1 LYNIEGTSV
10 TMSSSPRILI
20 SGGGIAGNA
29 LALQLVRSGIPT
41 TVVER
46 ATAPRPG
53 GQAVDLRG
61 PSREAAERMGVM
73 PGIRRHQ
80 LDERGMS
87 YVDEHG
93 RIYGRMAMEDF
104 DGEGAIAE
112 IEITRGDLN
121 QVLLDALAEAPVDG
135 LLDYRYGD
143 HVVALAQDADGV
155 DVILASGLHERYDLV
170 VGADGVHSATRRLAF
185 GAEEQYAKFLGGYC
199 AFFTMPTP
207 EDIEPGWFAM
217 RLVPGAMLG
226 IRPDG
231 DPATSKAIINV
242 RVDQDPALRRDQ
254 AAQKALI
261 RRALEG
267 AGWHGATV
275 LEAMEHADDFYFDEL
290 ARVDMPTLAAGRV
303 TLVGDAGYCG
313 SPLTGMGTA
322 MALVGAYVLAA
333 EIVAAPHD
341 LGGALARY
349 EQTIT
354 PFIEGS
360 RQIPG
365 GGIAMMLPRT
375 RIMTR
380 LARVNVK
387 LMLSRPLRP
396 LAKRLFATS
405 AGDVALPAA

>member
-1 LYNIEGTSV
+1 
-10 TMSSSPRILI
+10 MSTSPRILI

-46 ATAPRPG
+46 AATPRPG

-61 PSREAAERMGVM
+61 PSREAAERMGLM

-121 QVLLDALAEAPVDG
+121 QVLLDALTKAAADAPADG
-135 LLDYRYGD
+135 MLDYRYGEHIVELD
-143 HVVALAQDADGV
+143 QDADKADGV
-155 DVILASGLHERYDLV
+155 DVTFASGRRERFDLV

-199 AFFTMPTP
+199 AFFTMRTP
-207 EDIEPGWFAM
+207 ADIESGWFAM

-242 RVDQDPALRRDQ
+242 RVERDPALRHDADGQR
-254 AAQKALI
+254 ALI
-261 RRALEG
+261 RSALEG
-267 AGWHGATV
+267 AGWHAAAV

-290 ARVDMPTLAAGRV
+290 ARVDMPNLSAGRV
-303 TLVGDAGYCG
+303 TLIGDAGYCG

-333 EIVAAPHD
+333 EIAASSSSIALD
-341 LGGALARY
+341 GALARY
-349 EQTIT
+349 EQQIT
-354 PFIEGS
+354 PFVEGS

-396 LAKRLFATS
+396 LAKRLFS
-405 AGDVALPAA
+405 AGGGEIALPAA

>member
-1 LYNIEGTSV
+1 
-10 TMSSSPRILI
+10 MSSSPRILI

-46 ATAPRPG
+46 ATAPRSG

-61 PSREAAERMGVM
+61 PSREAAERMGLM

-80 LDERGMS
+80 IDERGMS
-87 YVDEHG
+87 YVDESG

-121 QVLLDALAEAPVDG
+121 QVLLDALAEAPADG

-155 DVILASGLHERYDLV
+155 DVTLASGLRERYDLV

-185 GAEEQYAKFLGGYC
+185 GAEEQYTTFLGGYC

-242 RVDQDPALRRDQ
+242 RVDQDPALRRDE

-261 RRALEG
+261 RRALED
-267 AGWHGATV
+267 AGWHAATV
-275 LEAMEHADDFYFDEL
+275 LEAMQHADDFYFDEL
-290 ARVDMPTLAAGRV
+290 ARVDMPTLATGRV

-322 MALVGAYVLAA
+322 MAIVGAYVLAA
-333 EIVAAPHD
+333 EIAAAPDD
-341 LGGALARY
+341 LAAALVQY
-349 EQTIT
+349 EQQIT
-354 PFIEGS
+354 PFIERS

-375 RIMTR
+375 KAMTR

-396 LAKRLFATS
+396 LAKRLFSTGG
-405 AGDVALPAA
+405 GDVALPAA